1 MKRKKEPW
9 PRIGTLVA
17 LKRTARYYEPP
28 RKWNGIPQDSNV
40 MLVQHVEKRDGCTVV
55 NGWWRKEEVR
65 PLTKREKDE

>member
-28 RKWNGIPQDSNV
+28 HEWDGIPQDSNI
-40 MLVQHVEKRDGCTVV
+40 MLV
-55 NGWWRKEEVR
+55 
-65 PLTKREKDE
+65 